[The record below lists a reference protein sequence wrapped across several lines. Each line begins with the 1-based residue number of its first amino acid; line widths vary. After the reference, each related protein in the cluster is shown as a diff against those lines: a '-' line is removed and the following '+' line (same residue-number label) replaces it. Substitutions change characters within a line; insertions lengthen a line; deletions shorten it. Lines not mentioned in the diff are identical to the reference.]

1 MTGVTLG
8 QFCGTSAND
17 TIPLWSEGHLGH
29 CFQQVA
35 VVSGTHFIF
44 AVCSAY
50 FAGIK
55 QGRIIQNLTRSAA
68 VNIRLLICAL
78 QFCAPLLHILL
89 EELWQREKL
98 PLVDVVTGAFV
109 AFSWLVHTCAVWQL
123 RKMHVVHMRGPLVLA
138 LTWTLTL
145 VATGFQL
152 QAVILRASRVD
163 QTLDVVTESITFA
176 VAGLQFLYLVTL
188 FPSHRPNIPLLFAPP
203 HVQSVN
209 EEEEPLLR
217 TGAKVRYDGSVS
229 RPDTVELDVAEDN
242 SNWLSK
248 LTFWWVNPLMV
259 KGSHMQL
266 NATGD
271 LFHLPRKL
279 TTTHV
284 EKVFTEKFYPHS
296 IDKLEPSDDEYPEV
310 KVRNGGIEV
319 QDVLEEPPCPDGAR
333 KSLGQPVT
341 LMKGLHGAF
350 GMQYYSLGILKLLGD
365 GLGFAGPLL
374 LNLLVSFMENSNE
387 PMLHGYM
394 YALGLFSSTLIGA
407 ILSSQFNYQ
416 INKVGIQIRAALVT
430 TVYHKALAV
439 SSTSLSGFTTGE
451 VVNFMSTDTGRIVN
465 FCPSFH
471 QFWSLPFQIAV
482 SLYLLHQQV
491 GISFLAGLAF
501 AVLLIPIN
509 RWLAIKIGKL
519 SNDMML
525 QKDARVKLMN
535 EILYGIRVIK
545 FYAWESTF
553 QEKVRRL
560 RQLELKSL
568 RGRKYLDALCVYF
581 WATTPVLISI
591 LTFTTY
597 SALGNKLTA
606 AKVFTSVALFN
617 MLISPLNAFPWVIN
631 GLMEAWVS
639 VKRLQAFLQLREID
653 LLSYYSTDE
662 GEADSAV
669 EIRNGSFSWS
679 TADIAVPAA
688 AGSSAADSRR
698 DSGLEDSSASSIFS
712 NCGTQKLEGISLT
725 VPKGQLVGVVGA
737 VGSGKSSLLAAITA
751 EMERQDGRIS
761 VANLAGGFGLAAQ
774 EAWIQQTTVRN
785 NILFGREMDTGLY
798 ERVIRACALEEDLKI
813 LPSGDLTEVGENGV
827 TLSGGQKARL
837 GLARAVYQ
845 GKDIYLLDDP
855 LAAVDAHVAEHLFS
869 QCIMGLLKD
878 KTRILCTHHTRFLQ
892 EADLVVVMEAG
903 RIVKTGPP
911 SEVLNHDIKMPS
923 LKKQEK
929 RQDDSNNDGEKVS
942 SQEEDLVPEPA
953 LSREQSLVQEEERE
967 VGSVAFQVY
976 RSYWQAVGACLA
988 PSVLVALFLMQA
1000 SKNLN
1005 DWWLSYWISHSHH
1018 NDTISSTHPALAIT
1032 SSVPSFISPL
1042 LLASSNST
1050 TDDVTF
1056 YLTVYGA
1063 LAGANTVFTL
1073 FRAFLFAYGGIC
1085 AARVLHDQLLNSI
1098 LKAKIQFFDTTPIG
1112 RVVNRFSSDMY
1123 SIDDSLPFIMN
1134 ILLAQ
1139 TYGVAGTIVVTCY
1152 GLPWFTVL
1160 LLPLAVIYHRI
1171 QKYYRHTS
1179 RELKRLD
1186 SVSLSPIYAHFSET
1200 LTGLTTIRGLRAV
1213 HRFKHENKTRLECNQ
1228 RASFSGQVA
1237 SSWLGIRLQLL
1248 GVAMVTGVAFIAVL
1262 EHHFQTVDPGLVGLA
1277 ISYALSVTNL
1287 LSGVVTSFTETEK
1300 QMVSVERAVQYVKN
1314 VPWERAEGVLE
1325 VSRSWPKHGAVT
1337 WQGVNLTYRQ
1347 GLPKALDNVTF
1358 SINPGEKVGVVGRT
1372 GAGKSSLLLC
1382 LFRMADIQ
1390 TGTIKIDDV
1399 DIRMVELQRLR
1410 SRLAVI
1416 PQDPFLFGGTVR
1428 ENLDPRD
1435 VYSNTD
1441 LWSILEKC
1449 HLKPAVQK
1457 LGGLEAEVG
1466 EKGKVFSAGQR
1477 QLMCLARA
1485 ILTRAKVLCIDEATA
1500 NVDQETDRLIQ
1511 QTIRTEF
1518 VRSTVITIAHR
1529 TNTIMD
1535 SERVLV
1541 MSAGR
1546 VVEFASPQEL
1556 LADSTTIF
1564 YSLVH
1569 KNR

>member
-8 QFCGTSAND
+8 QFCGTPND
-17 TIPLWSEGHLGH
+17 TVPLWWEGHLGH

-35 VVSGTHFIF
+35 VVLGTHFIF

-55 QGRIIQNLTRSAA
+55 HGRIIHNLTSSAA
-68 VNIRLLICAL
+68 VNIRLLISAL

-89 EELWQREKL
+89 VELWQGKKL
-98 PLVDVVTGAFV
+98 PLVDVVTDAFV
-109 AFSWLVHTCAVWQL
+109 SFSWLVHTCAVSQV

-138 LTWTLTL
+138 LTWALTL

-163 QTLDVVTESITFA
+163 QTLDIVTESITFA
-176 VAGLQFLYLVTL
+176 VGGLQFVYLVTL
-188 FPSHRPNIPLLFAPP
+188 VPSHRPNVPLLFAPP

-209 EEEEPLLR
+209 EEEESLLQS
-217 TGAKVRYDGSVS
+217 GVKVRYDGTVY
-229 RPDTVELDVAEDN
+229 RPDTVELDIAEDN

-266 NATGD
+266 NATDD

-284 EKVFTEKFYPHS
+284 ENVFTEKFYPHS
-296 IDKLEPSDDEYPEV
+296 TDKLEPSDDACPEV
-310 KVRNGGIEV
+310 KVRNGGMEV
-319 QDVLEEPPCPDGAR
+319 QDVLEEPSCPDGTR

-341 LMKGLHGAF
+341 LMKGLNGAF
-350 GMQYYSLGILKLLGD
+350 GVQYYSLGILKLLGD

-387 PMLHGYM
+387 PMLHGYL

-501 AVLLIPIN
+501 ALLLIPIN

-653 LLSYYSTDE
+653 LHSYYSAE
-662 GEADSAV
+662 KREEDSAV
-669 EIRNGSFSWS
+669 EIRNGCFSWS
-679 TADIAVPAA
+679 SADVPVPAA
-688 AGSSAADSRR
+688 GGSSAPVTQEDP
-698 DSGLEDSSASSIFS
+698 GVEDSSGSSIFS

-725 VPKGQLVGVVGA
+725 VQKGQLVGVIGA

-751 EMERQDGRIS
+751 EMERQDGEIS
-761 VANLAGGFGLAAQ
+761 VANLTEGFGLAAQ
-774 EAWIQQTTVRN
+774 EAWIQQSTVRD
-785 NILFGREMDTGLY
+785 NILFGKEMDADIY
-798 ERVIRACALEEDLKI
+798 ERVIWACALGEDLKI
-813 LPSGDLTEVGENGV
+813 LPSGDRTEVGENGV

-837 GLARAVYQ
+837 SLARAVYQ

-855 LAAVDAHVAEHLFS
+855 LAAVDAHVAEHIFS
-869 QCIMGLLKD
+869 QCIMELLKD

-911 SEVLNHDIKMPS
+911 SEVLNHDMKMP
-923 LKKQEK
+923 LLEKQEK
-929 RQDDSNNDGEKVS
+929 RQDNSNDDEEDS
-942 SQEEDLVPEPA
+942 SQEEELTPEPA
-953 LSREQSLVQEEERE
+953 LSPEQSLVQEEERE

-1018 NDTISSTHPALAIT
+1018 NDTVSPTHPALAVT
-1032 SSVPSFISPL
+1032 SSQPSSMTPL
-1042 LLASSNST
+1042 LLGTSNSA
-1050 TDDVTF
+1050 TDDITF

-1085 AARVLHDQLLNSI
+1085 AARVLHDQLINSI

-1139 TYGVAGTIVVTCY
+1139 TYGVVGTIVVTCY

-1160 LLPLAVIYHRI
+1160 LLPLAFIYHRI

-1213 HRFKHENKTRLECNQ
+1213 QRFKHENQSRLECNQ

-1314 VPWERAEGVLE
+1314 IPWERTEGVLE
-1325 VSRSWPKHGAVT
+1325 VSRRWPEHGAVT

-1382 LFRMADIQ
+1382 LFRMTDIQ
-1390 TGTIKIDDV
+1390 SGTIKIDDV
-1399 DIRMVELQRLR
+1399 DIRLVELQRLR

-1441 LWSILEKC
+1441 LWNILEKC
-1449 HLKPAVQK
+1449 HLKPTVQK

-1500 NVDQETDRLIQ
+1500 NVDHETDQLIQ

-1556 LADSTTIF
+1556 LADPTSIF
-1564 YSLVH
+1564 YGLVH

>member
-1 MTGVTLG
+1 MTGVKLG
-8 QFCGTSAND
+8 QFCGAPND

-35 VVSGTHFIF
+35 VVIGTHFIF

-50 FAGIK
+50 FAGIR
-55 QGRIIQNLTRSAA
+55 QGRIIHNLTSSAA
-68 VNIRLLICAL
+68 VNIRLLISTL
-78 QFCAPLLHILL
+78 QFCTPLLHILL
-89 EELWQREKL
+89 VELWQGKKL

-109 AFSWLVHTCAVWQL
+109 CFTWLVHTCAVWQV
-123 RKMHVVHMRGPLVLA
+123 RKMHVVHMRGPLALA
-138 LTWTLTL
+138 LAWTLTL

-176 VAGLQFLYLVTL
+176 VGGLQFLYLVTL
-188 FPSHRPNIPLLFAPP
+188 FPSHRPNVPLLFAPP

-217 TGAKVRYDGSVS
+217 SGDKVCYDGTVS
-229 RPDTVELDVAEDN
+229 TPGKVELNIAEDS

-279 TTTHV
+279 TTGHV

-296 IDKLEPSDDEYPEV
+296 VDQLEPSDDECPEV

-319 QDVLEEPPCPDGAR
+319 QDVLEAPNCPDST
-333 KSLGQPVT
+333 KKILGQPVT

-350 GMQYYSLGILKLLGD
+350 GVQYYSLGILKLLGD

-374 LNLLVSFMENSNE
+374 LNLLVSFMENSKE
-387 PMLHGYM
+387 PMLHGYL
-394 YALGLFSSTLIGA
+394 YALGLFLSTLIGA

-509 RWLAIKIGKL
+509 RWLAVKIGKL

-591 LTFTTY
+591 LTFATY

-653 LLSYYSTDE
+653 LLSYYSTEMSED
-662 GEADSAV
+662 GSAM
-669 EIRNGSFSWS
+669 EIHNGCFSWS
-679 TADIAVPAA
+679 SAAVAVPAA
-688 AGSSAADSRR
+688 VGSSAPESRD
-698 DSGLEDSSASSIFS
+698 DSGVEDSSSSSIFS
-712 NCGTQKLEGISLT
+712 SCGTQKLEGISLT
-725 VPKGQLVGVVGA
+725 VQKGQLVGVVGA

-751 EMERQDGRIS
+751 EMERQDGKIS
-761 VANLAGGFGLAAQ
+761 VANLTAGFGLAAQ
-774 EAWIQQTTVRN
+774 EAWIQQTTVRD
-785 NILFGREMDTGLY
+785 NILFGKEMDTDMY

-813 LPSGDLTEVGENGV
+813 LPSGDRTEVGENGV

-869 QCIMGLLKD
+869 QCIMELLKD

-911 SEVLNHDIKMPS
+911 SEILRHAMKMPS
-923 LKKQEK
+923 LSKQEE
-929 RQDDSNNDGEKVS
+929 RQDNSNHDDEKDS
-942 SQEEDLVPEPA
+942 SQELAPEPV
-953 LSREQSLVQEEERE
+953 LSREESLVQEEERE

-988 PSVLVALFLMQA
+988 PSVLVALFLMQ
-1000 SKNLN
+1000 
-1005 DWWLSYWISHSHH
+1005 
-1018 NDTISSTHPALAIT
+1018 
-1032 SSVPSFISPL
+1032 
-1042 LLASSNST
+1042 
-1050 TDDVTF
+1050 DDVTF

-1063 LAGANTVFTL
+1063 LAGANTIFTL

-1098 LKAKIQFFDTTPIG
+1098 LQAKIQFFDTTPIG

-1160 LLPLAVIYHRI
+1160 LLPLAFIYHRI

-1314 VPWERAEGVLE
+1314 IPWERTDGVLE
-1325 VSRSWPKHGAVT
+1325 
-1337 WQGVNLTYRQ
+1337 
-1347 GLPKALDNVTF
+1347 ALDNVSF

-1441 LWSILEKC
+1441 LWNILEKC
-1449 HLKPAVQK
+1449 HLKPTVQK

-1518 VRSTVITIAHR
+1518 AHSTVITIAHR

-1556 LADSTTIF
+1556 LADPTTIF
-1564 YSLVH
+1564 YGLVH
-1569 KNR
+1569 KHR